1 VHGRDLFNISHTT
14 KVAHRVLVRRT

>member
-1 VHGRDLFNISHTT
+1 VYGRDLFNISHTT

>member
-1 VHGRDLFNISHTT
+1 VHGRDLFNISYTT